1 MRGRQGFTL
10 LELVVG
16 LVLTGVV
23 ALLVYGAA
31 TVALDTETRVRE
43 REATARAEWAWRA
56 VVEDALKNLRVNS
69 DYPRATLIVEPGQG
83 PVAARGDR
91 IHFITAGGT
100 PPLTGDADWDVTIES
115 AADGLAL
122 TAIPIGVDAPARRL
136 LAPPLFV
143 GVRVQVFDEQ
153 PGPAWLDRWD
163 DRRSLPRALAL
174 TYLSETG
181 PLYPAVVLGVPGG
194 SRP

>member
-1 MRGRQGFTL
+1 VNTPRGFTL
-10 LELVVG
+10 LEVTVG

-43 REATARAEWAWRA
+43 REAAARAEWAWRA
-56 VVEDALKNLRVNS
+56 VVEDALKNLRGNN
-69 DYPRATLIVEPGQG
+69 DYPRATLIVEPGEG
-83 PVAARGDR
+83 PAGPLGGR
-91 IHFITAGGT
+91 IRFITAGGT

-136 LAPPLFV
+136 RAPTPFV
-143 GVRVQVFDEQ
+143 GIRVQVLDEGA
-153 PGPAWLDRWD
+153 GPAWVDRWD
-163 DRRSLPRALAL
+163 DRRVLPRALAL
-174 TYLSETG
+174 TYVTESG
-181 PLYPAVVLGVPGG
+181 PLSPPVVLGVPGG